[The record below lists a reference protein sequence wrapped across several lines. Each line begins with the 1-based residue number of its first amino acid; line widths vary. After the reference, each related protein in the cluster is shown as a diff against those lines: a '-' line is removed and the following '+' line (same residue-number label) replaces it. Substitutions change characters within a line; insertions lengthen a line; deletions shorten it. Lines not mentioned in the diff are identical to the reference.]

1 MPAETG
7 HIKEM
12 VALAAGLEA
21 GGFQPVL
28 VGGMALVVLGSRR
41 VTRDFDFLVS
51 RPAPYS
57 KSLVDIM
64 YRHKLELVT
73 KFSPQGEAIRTVDNP
88 RVASLKIDGERPQS
102 LSFFAW
108 KTGLRVDL
116 LLDFPLSAR
125 DLAGL
130 ATKVS
135 FPSGHVRIAAPPDL
149 LKLKEIAHA
158 NRKSAADAQDLEFLR
173 NFIKKGAKSRPT
185 PAGR

>member
-7 HIKEM
+7 PIKEI
-12 VALAAGLEA
+12 VALVADLEA
-21 GGFQPVL
+21 GLFQPVL
-28 VGGMALVVLGSRR
+28 VGGMALVVLGSQR

-51 RPAPYS
+51 RPVPSS
-57 KSLVDIM
+57 KKLVDIM

-73 KFSPQGEAIRTVDNP
+73 KFNPPGEVIRTVDNP
-88 RVASLKIDGERPQS
+88 RVASLKIDEEHPQS

-125 DLAGL
+125 DLAGP
-130 ATKVS
+130 ATKVA

-158 NRKSAADAQDLEFLR
+158 DRKSPSDASDLEFLR
-173 NFIKKGAKSRPT
+173 NLIKKEAKS
-185 PAGR
+185 